1 MNIIKNYVTNSDC
14 YKTGQKIYVKGIMIH
29 SVGCPQP
36 KASVFVG
43 QWNRPGR
50 DVCAHAI
57 IDGITGDIH
66 QTLPWTSRGWHAG
79 DSAND
84 THIGIE
90 MGESDTIRYT
100 SGANWVDEGD
110 GSRTK
115 AITERTYKSAV
126 ELVAYLCKSFK
137 LNPLKD
143 GVIVSH
149 YEGGKRGIAS
159 CHADPEHIWKKYGYT
174 MDKFRNDV
182 KAAMGNVNTNT
193 TTTNKTTSTSKTLYK
208 VQIGAFSAKSGAETT
223 MKKAKAAGFD
233 AIIVKSGKYY
243 KVQIGAF
250 SAKSGAE
257 TTMKKAKAAGFD
269 AIIVKSGG
277 STTKTSTPSIKVGST
292 VKVKNGAKT
301 YDGVSL
307 ASFVYSRNHK
317 VSEISG
323 NRVVITY
330 NGDVVAAVKKSDLI
344 IV

>member
-126 ELVAYLCKSFK
+126 ELAAYLCKSFK

-223 MKKAKAAGFD
+223 MKKAK
-233 AIIVKSGKYY
+233 
-243 KVQIGAF
+243 
-250 SAKSGAE
+250 
-257 TTMKKAKAAGFD
+257 TAGFD

>member
-174 MDKFRNDV
+174 MDKFRKDV
-182 KAAMGNVNTNT
+182 NAAMGNVNTNT
-193 TTTNKTTSTSKTLYK
+193 TTTNKTTSTSKTL
-208 VQIGAFSAKSGAETT
+208 
-223 MKKAKAAGFD
+223 
-233 AIIVKSGKYY
+233 Y